1 MIELLSFISERKK
14 YKMLFNLYS
23 DVAGTQL
30 LGWLCVFIGLI
41 VLNEIGRRTKVG
53 GIAVFMVIPAILTV
67 YFILAYFGLF
77 GGKENLTVKYMS
89 GWFHYFKLYAATI
102 GCIGF
107 IMIKYQWGIGAKE
120 WFKPWPFVIVAANI
134 VIAVVSDFE
143 SLAKGGMNG
152 GWWGIYSS
160 KNKRQD
166 MLWPDMTCWF
176 ILAYD
181 VWNFEYT
188 YCIWKRWNKLNFGYV
203 QHSYG
208 TLPVWN
214 SLRSCCRRYYCQ
226 HGNYS

>member
-1 MIELLSFISERKK
+1 
-14 YKMLFNLYS
+14 MLFNLYS
-23 DVAGTQL
+23 GVAGTQL

-67 YFILAYFGLF
+67 YFILAYCGLF

-89 GWFHYFKLYAATI
+89 
-102 GCIGF
+102 
-107 IMIKYQWGIGAKE
+107 
-120 WFKPWPFVIVAANI
+120 
-134 VIAVVSDFE
+134 
-143 SLAKGGMNG
+143 

-188 YCIWKRWNKLNFGYV
+188 YCIWKRWNKLSFGYV

-214 SLRSCCRRYYCQ
+214 SLRSCCRRCYCQ